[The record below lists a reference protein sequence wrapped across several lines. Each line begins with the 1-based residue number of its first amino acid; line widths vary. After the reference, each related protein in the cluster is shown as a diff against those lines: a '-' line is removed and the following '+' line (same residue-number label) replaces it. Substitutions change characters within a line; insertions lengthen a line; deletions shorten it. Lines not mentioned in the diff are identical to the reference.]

1 METISEKRNQILQE
15 IIEFYRIQPGVASEV
30 LEKLEEYLLLMNSI
44 TIEALNDLKELSYYQ
59 ASLIDAI
66 DVLNTLIN
74 SVVEE
79 SGKIFPNE
87 DLEILPLNYTD
98 EIALNELQVLEY
110 LNNLNQADLNRFKL
124 KDALQKL
131 DEKIYED
138 EFSDLIMDIIEKL
151 ILAITSERIVKV
163 EDLM

>member
-15 IIEFYRIQPGVASEV
+15 IIEFYKIQPGVTAEV
-30 LEKLEEYLLLMNSI
+30 LEKLEEYMLLMNSI
-44 TIEALNDLKELSYYQ
+44 TIEALNDLKELSCYQ
-59 ASLIDAI
+59 ANLIDAI
-66 DVLNTLIN
+66 DVLNTFIN

-79 SGKIFPNE
+79 NGKIFPAE

-98 EIALNELQVLEY
+98 EIVLNELQILEY
-110 LNNLNQADLNRFKL
+110 LYNLNQAELNRFNL
-124 KDALQKL
+124 KNALQEL
-131 DEKIYED
+131 DEKLYED
-138 EFSDLIMDIIEKL
+138 EFPDLIMDIVEKL